1 MERHRTE
8 SDERPNQPADRT
20 GAACTATAVI
30 DEHGIVTGWSEGATR
45 LLGYLPSEVMGR
57 GAAGLLA
64 EDVPEA
70 ARKPPADQHR
80 QAGKAVLRHRD
91 GHSVDAELLAHRR
104 IAEDGRS
111 EWLVV
116 SAVPGKPPQDHADAL
131 VNWAFTQSA
140 LAQAVFDVDLRL
152 VWANA
157 AMERALA
164 VTENGMCGLRL
175 SEIMMNASARE
186 TEEAMRMTLDSGE
199 SQMLEQHLRTPGEDR
214 EHAWTVSLSPLKDQ
228 NGRMRGVCLAAR
240 DTTEQ
245 YTARQRLLLL
255 NEASTRIGSTLDMD
269 RTAQEL
275 ADVAVPRLADF
286 VGVYLLAPLVRRE
299 EPPAGALTGAV
310 LLHCVAHQSVLK
322 GCPEAVLQL
331 GETTTYP
338 ASSAAAQ
345 CLAQGRAVIQ
355 ETTDSSLADWL
366 AQDPVRA
373 ARVRE
378 YGFHSI
384 MAVPMRARGTS
395 LGAAMFIRHR
405 RPEPFTLDDV
415 VLAEELL
422 ARAAV
427 CIDNARRYSR
437 ERGTAVALQR
447 NLLPRKLPEQTALE
461 VASRYLPAGAQAGV
475 GGDWFDV
482 IPLSGRRVALVVGDV
497 VGHGLQ
503 ASADM
508 GRLRIAVRTLADID
522 LPPEEL
528 LTHLDDLVIRL
539 SEEEGGG
546 NGLEPGA
553 EAATIGATCLYVVY
567 DPVSRHCTL
576 ARAGHP
582 LPAVLTPDRKVEFLE
597 LPPGPPL
604 GLGSLPFESLEA
616 ELPEG
621 SVLFLYTDGLIAS
634 CGRDTGEC
642 VDILQTALSRPAP
655 SLDALCD
662 TVLADLLPEN
672 PADDVALLVART
684 RALSGEQVATWE
696 LPSDPAVVARARKNA
711 TEQLAAWDL
720 DEAVFITELV
730 VSELVTNAIR
740 YGRPP
745 LRLRLIR
752 EAHTLICEVSDASNT
767 VPHMRRARVFDEG
780 GRGLLL
786 VAQLTERWGTR
797 HTRVGKTIWAE
808 QSVPDM
814 VSPTTAPAPPWKQG
828 EGRTG

>member
-8 SDERPNQPADRT
+8 PDAQANQPAERAV
-20 GAACTATAVI
+20 AACTATAVI
-30 DEHGIVTGWSEGATR
+30 DEHGIVTGWSEGARR

-57 GAAGLLA
+57 EAAGLLA
-64 EDVPEA
+64 ENVPEA
-70 ARKPPADQHR
+70 ARKPPADQDR

-104 IAEDGRS
+104 IAQDGRA
-111 EWLVV
+111 EWLVL
-116 SAVPGKPPQDHADAL
+116 SAVPGKPQQDHTDAL

-140 LAQAVFDVDLRL
+140 LAQAVFDVDLRS

-157 AMERALA
+157 AMERALG
-164 VTENGMCGLRL
+164 VTENGMRGLRL
-175 SEIMMNASARE
+175 PEIMMNAAGRE
-186 TEEAMRMTLDSGE
+186 AEVAMRLALKSGE
-199 SQMLEQHLRTPGEDR
+199 SQLLEQYLRTPGEDR
-214 EHAWTVSLSPLKDQ
+214 EHAWTVSLFPLKDQ
-228 NGRMRGVCLAAR
+228 NGRMRGVCLTAR

-286 VGVYLLAPLVRRE
+286 VGVYLLAPLVRGE
-299 EPPAGALTGAV
+299 EPPTGALTGAV

-322 GCPEAVLQL
+322 GCPEAVLKL
-331 GETTTYP
+331 GEVTSYP
-338 ASSAAAQ
+338 APSAAAQ

-405 RPEPFTLDDV
+405 RPEPFTPDDV
-415 VLAEELL
+415 VLAEELM

-447 NLLPRKLPEQTALE
+447 NLLPRKLPQQTALE
-461 VASRYLPAGAQAGV
+461 VASRYLPAGVRAGV

-503 ASADM
+503 ASATM

-539 SEEEGGG
+539 SDEEGGG
-546 NGLEPGA
+546 NGAEPGA
-553 EAATIGATCLYVVY
+553 EAATIGATCLYGVY

-582 LPAVLTPDRKVEFLE
+582 LPAVLTPDGKVEFLE
-597 LPPGPPL
+597 LPPSPPL

-642 VDILQTALSRPAP
+642 FDILRTALTRPAP

-662 TVLADLLPEN
+662 TVLADLLPEH

-684 RALSGEQVATWE
+684 RALSGEQVATWD
-696 LPSDPAVVARARKNA
+696 LPPDPAIVARARQNA

-720 DEAVFITELV
+720 GEAVFITELV

-767 VPHMRRARVFDEG
+767 VPHLRRARVFDEG
-780 GRGLLL
+780 GRGLML

-808 QSVPDM
+808 QSFL
-814 VSPTTAPAPPWKQG
+814 VSPTTAPAPARKQT
-828 EGRTG
+828 EGSTK